1 MVNDKEE
8 EVIASFESL
17 LNRAIV
23 AREPRGDL
31 PPNFLTTKFIIIII
45 IIIIKDNEQKLKN
58 FKF

>member
-17 LNRAIV
+17 FNRAIV

-45 IIIIKDNEQKLKN
+45 IIKDNEQKLKN